1 MFLETICIVNGKVQN
16 EQAHAERIQQ
26 TAAYH
31 RFTAP
36 PLPDLGKM
44 IPKELTEGK
53 VKCRIIYNNTIEEVT
68 FAPYHPKVI
77 ASLRLVEAA
86 PDYTFKYADRTVL
99 LDLLKEKGDCDEI
112 LITHNGLITDTS
124 YSNVVLSK
132 GDCFYTP
139 RTFLLNGTK
148 RQQLLLTGRISER
161 DISADSLCDYDR
173 IYLINAMLDIED
185 EISLPIQSFQLK
197 SL

>member
-36 PLPDLGKM
+36 PLPDMGKM
-44 IPKELTEGK
+44 IPKELIEGK
-53 VKCRIIYNNTIEEVT
+53 VKCRIIYHTTIERISFEI
-68 FAPYHPKVI
+68 YQPKQI
-77 ASLRLVEAA
+77 RTLKLVEGS
-86 PDYTFKYADRTVL
+86 PDYAYKFADRTVL
-99 LDLLKEKGDCDEI
+99 LELLKEKGDCDEI
-112 LITHNGLITDTS
+112 LIIRNGLITDTS

-161 DISADSLCDYDR
+161 DISADSLGDYDR

-185 EISLPIQSFQLK
+185 EVSLPLSSIYP
-197 SL
+197 